1 MATIHTL
8 PECFD
13 PHPAPPVALRPQGR
27 PMPYK
32 LTIEL
37 SDRDLRHFR
46 RELKK
51 ARDSVRIADD
61 EEILG
66 AVLSPF
72 WCRTSPVT
80 FPLESFT
87 KVSWASI
94 TL

>member
-1 MATIHTL
+1 
-8 PECFD
+8 
-13 PHPAPPVALRPQGR
+13 
-27 PMPYK
+27 MPYK

-66 AVLSPF
+66 AAADMVKSMKGTDLPDF
-72 WCRTSPVT
+72 AIRCCRGLPICATRRT
-80 FPLESFT
+80 
-87 KVSWASI
+87 
-94 TL
+94 